1 MKFALKI
8 NYDKICINLPYL
20 KRKIKKNIIEFIL
33 ICIFMLSSLILI
45 AVASSLMPSDIFDIE
60 LDKR

>member
-8 NYDKICINLPYL
+8 NYDKILITLPYL

-45 AVASSLMPSDIFDIE
+45 AVATSLMPSDIFDIK
-60 LDKR
+60 LD